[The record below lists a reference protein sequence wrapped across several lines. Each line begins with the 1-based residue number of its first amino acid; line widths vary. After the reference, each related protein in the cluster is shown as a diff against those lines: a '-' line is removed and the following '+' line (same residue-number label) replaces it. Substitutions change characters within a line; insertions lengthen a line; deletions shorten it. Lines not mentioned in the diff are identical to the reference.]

1 MKHETCETASG
12 ADPRVVPPT
21 RRPRAAAQ
29 FSQLLWDSMRT
40 CAARRAALATLFLG
54 LTGPAAAASR
64 SPLREKIDTELR
76 GHCDA
81 EGQNCELELCDVT
94 DELIDASEELTAKEK
109 AQAKI
114 LVTKACG
121 DAPHAVLQAVLG
133 LFTVMTGVSELLKT
147 FFPDQHT
154 ELRGAAMGQWVG
166 VGGAARCSAFAA
178 AIVAIM
184 YMGACKPVFNALGM
198 EQQVKMCAPLQDF
211 GGWTGRALQSIYA
224 FGATVV
230 ANASG
235 RGRSAFAATG
245 LLYAAMTAVPAA
257 VKALVAG
264 VWASFPDGGALGV
277 FFLGFCAAGGL
288 FELGKKY

>member
-1 MKHETCETASG
+1 MTPSSEVIATRKARIAS
-12 ADPRVVPPT
+12 
-21 RRPRAAAQ
+21 
-29 FSQLLWDSMRT
+29 SS
-40 CAARRAALATLFLG
+40 
-54 LTGPAAAASR
+54 
-64 SPLREKIDTELR
+64 
-76 GHCDA
+76 
-81 EGQNCELELCDVT
+81 CDVT

-257 VKALVAG
+257 VKALVAR
-264 VWASFPDGGALGV
+264 VWASFPDDPDTACRLALVLATALAIVLAMVLDIVNAIRERKPVAFFVGYLV
-277 FFLGFCAAGGL
+277 EGWVLFFLWLGFVLVSG
-288 FELGKKY
+288 FVISQ